1 MDMVVDGR
9 VNEQVS
15 QDTQVLVEWDEHTWE
30 LADFNDAFEANLNL
44 SAPFES

>member
-1 MDMVVDGR
+1 MDMVVDCGM
-9 VNEQVS
+9 NEKNL
-15 QDTQVLVEWDEHTWE
+15 QDTQILVEWDEHTWE